1 MRETVG
7 TSREP
12 QIIDT
17 FLTLTDTLT
26 RDFDALDML
35 TSLAE
40 SCVRLLDVSA
50 AGVILSDG
58 RGGLSMVAASSER
71 SRLLGVFAV
80 AIDSGPCVDCV
91 RTGLPVVSDDLTKA
105 SARLRWPRYTTGAHD
120 AGFRATHALPMRL
133 RDEVI
138 GVLTLLHTDRHTL
151 TTEDTRLGQAL
162 ADAATIGLLHERAIR
177 HAETVQEQLQG
188 ALNSRVII
196 EQAKGVLAGSS
207 DLSPE
212 AAFAVL
218 RSHARAHGLRLTE
231 LARDVVAGTVDFTTI
246 VRPAL

>member
-1 MRETVG
+1 MS

-12 QIIDT
+12 QVIDT

-35 TSLAE
+35 TTLSE
-40 SCVRLLDVSA
+40 SCVQLLDVSA
-50 AGVILSDG
+50 AGVILTDG
-58 RGGLSMVAASSER
+58 RGGLSVAAASSER

-91 RTGLPVVSDDLTKA
+91 HTGRPVISDDLTTA
-105 SARLRWPRYTTGAHD
+105 AARKRWPRYAAGARES
-120 AGFRATHALPMRL
+120 GFRATHALPMRL
-133 RDEVI
+133 RDDVI
-138 GVLTLLHTDRHTL
+138 GVLTLLHTERHTL
-151 TTEDTRLGQAL
+151 TDGDARLGQAL

-177 HAETVQEQLQG
+177 RAETVHEQLQG

-207 DLSPE
+207 NLTPE
-212 AAFAVL
+212 EAFAVL
-218 RSHARAHGLRLTE
+218 RSHARSQGLRLTS
-231 LARDVVAGTVDFTTI
+231 LAREIVDGTIDFTSI
-246 VRPAL
+246 VRPAI

>member
-1 MRETVG
+1 MD

-12 QIIDT
+12 QVIDT

-26 RDFDALDML
+26 RDFDAVDML
-35 TSLAE
+35 TTLSE
-40 SCVRLLDVSA
+40 NCVRLLDVSA
-50 AGVILSDG
+50 AGVILADG
-58 RGGLSMVAASSER
+58 RGGLSMAAASSER
-71 SRLLGVFAV
+71 SRLLGIFAV

-91 RTGLPVVSDDLTKA
+91 RIGESVASDDLARA
-105 SARLRWPRYTTGAHD
+105 SARLRWPRYTAGAQD

-151 TTEDTRLGQAL
+151 TAEDARLGQAL
-162 ADAATIGLLHERAIR
+162 ADAATIGLMHERAIR
-177 HAETVQEQLQG
+177 RAEAVQEQLQG
-188 ALNSRVII
+188 ALESRVII

-207 DLSPE
+207 HLSPE

-218 RSHARAHGLRLTE
+218 RSHARANGIRLTQ
-231 LARDVVAGTVDFTTI
+231 LARDVVDGSIDFTSI
-246 VRPAL
+246 IRPAL